1 MVVGSIR
8 RAVARTARVV
18 TAAVAVAALGACGSG
33 ASGDDRGEVVEY
45 GAVEFTSGVPV
56 GVDELRG
63 RPVLLS
69 SWASWCP
76 PCERELPELERLHRE
91 SGEELQ
97 VVVVNVDE
105 EEVPHDDL
113 AATVE
118 RHALT
123 MPIWRDTTGSF
134 ADTFRGVG
142 FPIHALLDTDGRLAA
157 TWIGVIAPDTDDF
170 RDAVERAG
178 RS

>member
-1 MVVGSIR
+1 VT
-8 RAVARTARVV
+8 VAIGRSAALL
-18 TAAVAVAALGACGSG
+18 AAVAVLAVPLVGCGGAEDPGSG
-33 ASGDDRGEVVEY
+33 GDAEVVEY
-45 GAVEFTSGVPV
+45 GAVEFDSGVS
-56 GVDELRG
+56 VDVEGLRG

-91 SGEELQ
+91 RGDELS

-105 EEVPHDDL
+105 EEVSHGDL
-113 AATVE
+113 AATVA
-118 RHALT
+118 RHDLT
-123 MPIWRDTTGSF
+123 MPIWRDTTGAF

-157 TWIGVIAPDTDDF
+157 TWIGVIDPDTDDF
-170 RDAVERAG
+170 LDAVDRAG